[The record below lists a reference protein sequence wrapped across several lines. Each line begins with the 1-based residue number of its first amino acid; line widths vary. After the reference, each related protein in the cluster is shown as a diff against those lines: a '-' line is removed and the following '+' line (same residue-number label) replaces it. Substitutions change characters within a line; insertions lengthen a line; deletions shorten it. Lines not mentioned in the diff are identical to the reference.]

1 MTRIDIKYHIL
12 IESIK
17 DISDSMCV
25 CVCVCVCACVRVC
38 VHACVHAC
46 ISACACLC
54 SMGNWEQ
61 F

>member
-25 CVCVCVCACVRVC
+25 CVRVCVRVC